1 MSKNPTTHDAVT
13 KLQRHELSAV
23 YKDMPDEEFRALK
36 DSIHANGL
44 QNPITLY
51 EGKILDGWHRH
62 RALME
67 LGEKYD
73 TQEKIDQDY
82 VDLDEFNDKIDPEDY
97 VVAQNVT
104 RRHIT
109 ATEKFEAAKAILE
122 YQGKTKPTLQ
132 AIANYAKISIDTAK
146 RISSGSYGSAG
157 KAKKDKPAT
166 VPDTPV
172 VTEEKLRKRITMLE
186 GQLASAKAKLAEI
199 IGESSTSVEPDPEPT
214 PVSAPRRRARK

>member
-23 YKDMPDEEFRALK
+23 YKGMPDEEFRELK
-36 DSIHANGL
+36 DSIRANGL

-132 AIANYAKISIDTAK
+132 AIAKYAKISIDTAK
-146 RISSGSYGSAG
+146 RISSGSYGPS
-157 KAKKDKPAT
+157 KAKKDKPAPI
-166 VPDTPV
+166 PDTPD
-172 VTEEKLRKRITMLE
+172 VTEEKLLKRITMLE

-199 IGESSTSVEPDPEPT
+199 RGNSNTSVDPAPEHA